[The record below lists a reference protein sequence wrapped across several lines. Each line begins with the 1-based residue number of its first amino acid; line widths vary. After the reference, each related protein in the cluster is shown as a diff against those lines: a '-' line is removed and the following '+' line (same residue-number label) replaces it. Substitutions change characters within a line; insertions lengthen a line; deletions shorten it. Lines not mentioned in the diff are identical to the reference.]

1 MKSKDLPFTVPEG
14 YFERLPSR
22 IMQRCDEREAARGQ
36 RLLPWGNIRSQ
47 LAFAAGFALLVGLSY
62 MAARYAPRLAQAS
75 ADAAYAAYNVS
86 LLDLENFLLQTPDS
100 DDDESDSLDDDAIVD
115 YLLCDSQ
122 IQIAME
128 VEY

>member
-1 MKSKDLPFTVPEG
+1 MKNKDLPFTVPEG

-22 IMQRCDEREAARGQ
+22 IMQRCDEREAVRGQ
-36 RLLPWGNIRSQ
+36 RLLLWGSIRAQ

-62 MAARYAPRLAQAS
+62 LAARYATRLAQAPT
-75 ADAAYAAYNVS
+75 DAAYDIS
-86 LLDLENFLLQTPDS
+86 LLDLESFLLQAPDS

-128 VEY
+128 VED